1 MWFIVYQDMYWVNF
15 SDHLFE
21 YVLTR
26 EPEEE
31 LRTLNKPQ
39 EKVG

>member
-1 MWFIVYQDMYWVNF
+1 MWFIVYQNMYGVNF

-21 YVLTR
+21 SVLTR